1 MDEDLAIINTNTRN
15 EKFKIFLSHNKKKIF
30 IFIFKIILIAFTF
43 FAYEELQNKRK
54 ANISNSYNEVVI
66 EYNEENKIETRDA
79 LVEII
84 SKKDSTY
91 SPLALYFIIDNKLIL
106 ERNQVNGLFDILI
119 RETSLKKEIKN
130 LIIYKKGL
138 YNADYVDENE
148 LLIILDSLINSENVW
163 RSHALYLVAEYFYSK
178 AEMNKAKEFFN
189 QVVNL
194 ENANQDLKKASQK
207 RLNRDLSD

>member
-30 IFIFKIILIAFTF
+30 IFIFTIILIAFTF